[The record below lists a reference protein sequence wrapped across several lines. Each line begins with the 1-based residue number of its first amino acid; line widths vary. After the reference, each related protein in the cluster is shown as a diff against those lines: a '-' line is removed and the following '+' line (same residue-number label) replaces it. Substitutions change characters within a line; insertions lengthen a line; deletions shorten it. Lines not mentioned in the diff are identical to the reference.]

1 MDEGGGR
8 GRVCLSGHSVESVTA
23 MCLYNPPFFS
33 YNVRVKVAMSFRTK
47 AGSATSATPP
57 APAAPRLA
65 KVLQAG
71 LSVQAKYVDSD
82 GKTVKYSE
90 FEPEDPKQVYSR
102 DCLSVP
108 WSLFDEKNPMR
119 VAKYIDDVKA
129 DPRLKEVDGVPPNIT
144 YAVSE
149 VQSSTIQ
156 AYANLMN
163 NSRVVKIAPSDTK
176 WVVVWKTEL
185 VRFCLVPIDSISL
198 DARLEEAV
206 EFLERY
212 MDDDALTNWKKRR
225 PELYGDE
232 LLPPVDPAID
242 PSYATFRDYYVGLFK
257 ELLENIKEQAAGKRA
272 RS

>member
-1 MDEGGGR
+1 M
-8 GRVCLSGHSVESVTA
+8 
-23 MCLYNPPFFS
+23 
-33 YNVRVKVAMSFRTK
+33 VKVAMSFRPK

-57 APAAPRLA
+57 APAASRLA

-108 WSLFDEKNPMR
+108 WWLFDEKRPMR
-119 VAKYIDDVKA
+119 MSKYIEDVKA
-129 DPRLKEVDGVPPNIT
+129 DPRLKEVDGLPPFIT
-144 YAVSE
+144 SAVSE
-149 VQSSTIQ
+149 VQSSKIQ

-163 NSRVVKIAPSDTK
+163 NSRVVKIVSSDTK

-185 VRFCLVPIDSISL
+185 DRFCLVPIDSISL

-212 MDDDALTNWKKRR
+212 MDDDALT
-225 PELYGDE
+225 
-232 LLPPVDPAID
+232 ID
-242 PSYATFRDYYVGLFK
+242 PSHAEFRDFYVDLFK
-257 ELLENIKEQAAGKRA
+257 TLLDVIKEQAAGKRA
-272 RS
+272 RF

>member
-1 MDEGGGR
+1 
-8 GRVCLSGHSVESVTA
+8 
-23 MCLYNPPFFS
+23 
-33 YNVRVKVAMSFRTK
+33 MSFRAK

-71 LSVQAKYVDSD
+71 LSVQAKDVDSD
-82 GKTVKYSE
+82 GKTVKYLE

-108 WSLFDEKNPMR
+108 WWLFDEKNPMR
-119 VAKYIDDVKA
+119 MAKYIDDVKA

-149 VQSSTIQ
+149 VQSSKIQ
-156 AYANLMN
+156 DYANFMN
-163 NSRVVKIAPSDTK
+163 NSRVVKIASSDTE
-176 WVVVWKTEL
+176 WVVVWRTEL
-185 VRFCLVPIDSISL
+185 ARFCLVPIGSISL

-212 MDDDALTNWKKRR
+212 MDDDALTNWEKR
-225 PELYGDE
+225 PGAELDGDE

-242 PSYATFRDYYVGLFK
+242 PSYAKFRDFYVGLFK